1 MKPFLLHGML
11 AALVVGLGTPAW
23 GQDLVAPGA
32 QVQKLAGGFRFTEG
46 PAADAQGNVYFS
58 DIPNNRIHIWT
69 LDGKLKTFRENSGGA
84 NGLFFDAQGLLIA
97 CEGRARRVTASTP
110 QGKLTV
116 LASHY
121 QGKRF
126 NSPNDCWVDPQG
138 GIYFTDPRYGPT
150 DDLEL
155 PGFWVFYI
163 TPDRKRVLKVID
175 DLVKPN
181 GIIGTRDGKLLY
193 VADPGDNK
201 TYVYQIQGPGKLAHR
216 RLFAPRGS
224 DGMTLDE
231 RGNLYLTRDKV
242 YVYSPQGKLIAS
254 IQVPEVPANVC
265 FGGADRKT
273 LFITARRGL
282 YSLRMQV
289 RGMY

>member
-1 MKPFLLHGML
+1 MKRFFSAAVAALAVL
-11 AALVVGLGTPAW
+11 AATAASPAEE
-23 GQDLVAPGA
+23 LVAPGA
-32 QVQKLAGGFRFTEG
+32 KVQKLAGGFRFTEG

-69 LDGKLKTFRENSGGA
+69 LDGKLTTFRENSGGA

-116 LASHY
+116 LATHY

-138 GIYFTDPRYGPT
+138 GIYFTDPRYGAMN
-150 DDLEL
+150 DLEL

-163 TPDRKRVLKVID
+163 TPDRKRVVKVID

-181 GIIGTRDGKLLY
+181 GIIGTRDGKRLY

-201 TYVYQIQGPGKLAHR
+201 TYVYEILGPGKLGPR
-216 RLFAPRGS
+216 KLFAPRGS

-231 RGNLYLTRDKV
+231 RGNLYLTRDKI
-242 YVYSPQGKLIAS
+242 YVYSPAGKLIAT

-265 FGGADRKT
+265 FGGSDRKT